1 MAPKAQLII
10 GAASTLAAGRLSLD
24 IHLASEASFTAQ
36 SQPQQPDSA
45 EKAVVPVPD
54 VHKLHSDIASRKV
67 VACESKRLRTVKQ
80 LQSHI
85 NYLQRT
91 HGLVTGRLGGWN
103 GLAQA
108 ALEEWLLQNIKGR
121 SSSPALAIEDEKQE
135 HPQASA
141 AIPLEDEK
149 HEHPKASA
157 ADSLQ
162 DNMGQASTEAEGQA
176 AQADFEADA
185 TADDEKTGSD
195 ESAASDSSSSSS
207 STKGAKRRR
216 LLNMA
221 LTNLESLQRNL
232 QEVHSDCHDCSRLIV
247 QTINAIKEAI

>member
-1 MAPKAQLII
+1 MVLRYVE
-10 GAASTLAAGRLSLD
+10 GRGEGGGKDSLELGFLSGLW
-24 IHLASEASFTAQ
+24 TWR
-36 SQPQQPDSA
+36 
-45 EKAVVPVPD
+45 
-54 VHKLHSDIASRKV
+54 DIASGKV

-149 HEHPKASA
+149 HESGRLSPRQHGPGIHRSRRP
-157 ADSLQ
+157 S
-162 DNMGQASTEAEGQA
+162 
-176 AQADFEADA
+176 
-185 TADDEKTGSD
+185 
-195 ESAASDSSSSSS
+195 
-207 STKGAKRRR
+207 GAGRF
-216 LLNMA
+216 
-221 LTNLESLQRNL
+221 
-232 QEVHSDCHDCSRLIV
+232 
-247 QTINAIKEAI
+247 

>member
-10 GAASTLAAGRLSLD
+10 GTASTLAAGRLSLD

-54 VHKLHSDIASRKV
+54 VHKLHSDIASGKV

-85 NYLQRT
+85 NYFQRT

-108 ALEEWLLQNIKGR
+108 ALEEWLLQNIQGR

-149 HEHPKASA
+149 HESGRLSPRQHGPGIHRSRRP
-157 ADSLQ
+157 S
-162 DNMGQASTEAEGQA
+162 G
-176 AQADFEADA
+176 
-185 TADDEKTGSD
+185 TG
-195 ESAASDSSSSSS
+195 
-207 STKGAKRRR
+207 R
-216 LLNMA
+216 L
-221 LTNLESLQRNL
+221 
-232 QEVHSDCHDCSRLIV
+232 
-247 QTINAIKEAI
+247 

>member
-1 MAPKAQLII
+1 M
-10 GAASTLAAGRLSLD
+10 
-24 IHLASEASFTAQ
+24 
-36 SQPQQPDSA
+36 
-45 EKAVVPVPD
+45 
-54 VHKLHSDIASRKV
+54 
-67 VACESKRLRTVKQ
+67 
-80 LQSHI
+80 
-85 NYLQRT
+85 
-91 HGLVTGRLGGWN
+91 TGRLGGWN

-185 TADDEKTGSD
+185 AADDEKTGSD

-232 QEVHSDCHDCSRLIV
+232 QAVHSDCHDCSRLIV